1 MQTQK
6 QKPTPKQHQQM
17 KDEAQYL
24 HGFLLEWLP
33 RLTGQG
39 FEGVDEAVGLSLPLA
54 VQQTPMASAMYEALA
69 HRPPAPW
76 PALGAG
82 GSSLSLVDPPS
93 LARRLLVRRRDAA
106 EALARRLDEDVEAA
120 LTEVRKT
127 SLEEQLS
134 AAP

>member
-1 MQTQK
+1 M
-6 QKPTPKQHQQM
+6 PTSGSVSAARRA
-17 KDEAQYL
+17 DA
-24 HGFLLEWLP
+24 HGERHVRGP
-33 RLTGQG
+33 
-39 FEGVDEAVGLSLPLA
+39 
-54 VQQTPMASAMYEALA
+54 
-69 HRPPAPW
+69 RPPPA
-76 PALGAG
+76 ALGAG